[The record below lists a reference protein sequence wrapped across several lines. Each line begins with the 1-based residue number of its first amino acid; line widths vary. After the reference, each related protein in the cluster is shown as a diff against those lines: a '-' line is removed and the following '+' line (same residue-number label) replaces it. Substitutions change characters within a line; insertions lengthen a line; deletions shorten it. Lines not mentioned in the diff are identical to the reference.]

1 VITISN
7 KVVDVA
13 LGKTVS
19 TAVDDKGLVWSWG
32 SNEMGELGV
41 GDGDARVHPFP
52 VLNLKGK
59 FVSKASCGDS
69 FVMCLGKDI
78 KKGMPSLDLTAATQ

>member
-1 VITISN
+1 MITISN

-78 KKGMPSLDLTAATQ
+78 KKGMPSLDLTEATQ